1 MKINAKKLKD
11 AEIEIVEETNLVLN
25 IPIKLDNID
34 GLTFNN
40 LHPGDYRLIMKDE
53 MQEPLNN
60 STFTIYQRGVLML
73 NSGTPQ
79 DVQNYL
85 ESEGFC
91 DEN

>member
-25 IPIKLDNID
+25 IPIKLDSID

-40 LHPGDYRLIMKDE
+40 LPPEDYRLIMKDE

-60 STFTIYQRGVLML
+60 STFTIYRQGALML

-85 ESEGFC
+85 KSEGFC

>member
-25 IPIKLDNID
+25 IPIKLDSID

-40 LHPGDYRLIMKDE
+40 LPPEDYRFIMKDE

-60 STFTIYQRGVLML
+60 STFTIYRQGALML